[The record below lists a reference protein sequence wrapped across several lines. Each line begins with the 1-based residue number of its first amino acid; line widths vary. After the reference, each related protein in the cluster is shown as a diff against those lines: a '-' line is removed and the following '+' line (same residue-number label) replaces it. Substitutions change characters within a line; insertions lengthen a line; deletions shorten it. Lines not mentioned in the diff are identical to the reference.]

1 MNFYTKNIVAILL
14 FVFSCFTSMQS
25 QNEFLQEAETF
36 FPNADVLKEDTIEY
50 KFLSV
55 PENWDDPKSNTIKI
69 AVSILKNKSN
79 KNNAD
84 AVVFIQGGPGASG
97 VQNIGSWY
105 KHPLREKNDIVLFDI
120 RGTGFSEPRLCPD
133 LGEKFLKILA
143 KNQSE
148 TEDEKQKTSE
158 ALSCKQDLLNQ
169 GVDIAAYNSLS
180 VSQDLHA
187 LKTSL
192 GYSNWHVYGASYGTY
207 MAQVYTNMYPEDIKT
222 LSLDSSISNISTYY
236 TKNTSNYMS
245 SLSKVFEKCLN
256 DANCNAQYPNLEKV
270 YYKTIADLEENP
282 ITVKVDKNLI
292 ESGEF
297 TYNSEDFKIAI
308 QQALYDKKLIEVIPL
323 LIYQFHDRNE
333 DALGN
338 LVAAFSSLLGMDYGV
353 YFCVSCNETLPNN
366 KISEYQ
372 TDASKYER
380 LKGGVSFYKSD
391 FKVCEKWNFNR
402 QDTIVPYDLS
412 RLSDISSPV
421 LIFSGEYDPITP
433 VSNGNEI
440 ALKFKNGYNVI
451 GYNFSHVPGFSKIG
465 NQVVEV
471 FINDPSKELD
481 VNVFKND
488 GKLDFVEGVILNP
501 GVSKV
506 GNNLAQMNLV
516 FLFPLFIALLLMFV
530 FVFTNVIKLL
540 KKKYKTN
547 SDKIIRV
554 LSILTSIV
562 GITGLISLV
571 LALTKVAGQNYFVLA
586 FGLPDNFNYIFVM
599 LLVFSCLLFA
609 TMLYFIIRIKIIS
622 NRSIVFTVLFSNIL
636 LLTYL
641 LYWGIL

>member
-1 MNFYTKNIVAILL
+1 MKNITAIVLL
-14 FVFSCFTSMQS
+14 VFSCFTSIQS
-25 QNEFLQEAETF
+25 QNGSLQKTETF
-36 FPNADVLKEDTIEY
+36 FPNADVLKEDRIAY

-79 KNNAD
+79 KTDAD

-133 LGEKFLKILA
+133 LGKKFMEILA

-148 TEDEKQKTSE
+148 TEDEKQKTAE

-169 GVDIAAYNSLS
+169 GVDIEAYNSLS

-187 LKTSL
+187 LKTLL

-207 MAQVYTNMYPEDIKT
+207 MAQVYANMYPTDIKT
-222 LSLDSSISNISTYY
+222 LSLDSSISDISTYY
-236 TKNTSNYMS
+236 TKNTTNYIS
-245 SLSKVFEKCLN
+245 SLSKVFKKCLN
-256 DANCNAQYPNLEKV
+256 DSVCNDQYPDLEQV
-270 YYKTIADLEENP
+270 YYKTIADLEEQP
-282 ITVKVDKNLI
+282 ITVKVDKKLI

-308 QQALYDKKLIEVIPL
+308 QQALYHKKLVEVIPL
-323 LIYQFHDRNE
+323 LIYQFQERNE

-338 LVAAFSSLLGMDYGV
+338 LVPAFSSLLGMDYGV
-353 YFCVSCNETLPNN
+353 YYCVSCNETLPNN

-372 TDASKYER
+372 TDASRYKG

-391 FKVCEKWNFNR
+391 FKVCEKWNLSR

-412 RLSDISSPV
+412 KLSSISSPV

-433 VSNGNEI
+433 VGNGDEV
-440 ALKFKNGYNVI
+440 ARKFKNGYTVI
-451 GYNFSHVPGFSKIG
+451 GHNLGHVPGFTKTG
-465 NQVVEV
+465 NQVAEA
-471 FINDPSKELD
+471 FINDPDKQID
-481 VNVFKND
+481 VSAFNNEDAV
-488 GKLDFVEGVILNP
+488 DFVNGVVINP

-506 GNNLAQMNLV
+506 GNNLSKINLV
-516 FLFPLFIALLLMFV
+516 FLLPLFVALLIMFV
-530 FVFTNVIKLL
+530 FVFTYVTKLV
-540 KKKYKTN
+540 KKQYNTN

-571 LALTKVAGQNYFVLA
+571 LALMKVAGQNYFVLA
-586 FGLPDNFNYIFVM
+586 FGLPENFNYIFTV
-599 LLVFSCLLFA
+599 LLIFSVLLFI
-609 TMLYFIIRIKIIS
+609 TMLYFIVRIKII
-622 NRSIVFTVLFSNIL
+622 NDRSIVFSVLFSNIL
-636 LLTYL
+636 LFTYL
-641 LYWGIL
+641 FYWGVL